1 MRGVLM
7 AMVTA
12 VFVAAGIKDVMAEE
26 WELAVLKLIVV
37 VELWTIEYLKISL
50 DLEKMLGDESR
61 KLARKSIEDIVEEFK
76 KKHREQ
82 IERQKDNEEN

>member
-1 MRGVLM
+1 M

>member
-37 VELWTIEYLKISL
+37 VEMWTIEYLKISL
-50 DLEKMLGDESR
+50 DLEKKLGDESR
-61 KLARKSIEDIVEEFK
+61 KFALKSLEDLAEEFN

-82 IERQKDNEEN
+82 LERQKDNEQD